1 MGLHHALRP
10 VVRPRL
16 AAAVLVAALAV
27 VAQGCASSG
36 DQASRPTTT
45 APAAGSTTTA
55 TASSLD
61 CHGTGTVATRDV
73 RYRQV
78 AGVDPDL
85 LSLDYYR
92 PVRAPGCGPAP
103 IVVYV
108 HGGGFRI
115 GDKARKMPDKVKLFN
130 DEGWVFASVD
140 YRLSPQPPSAAPG
153 EVRYPTQE
161 QDAAAAVA
169 WLHDHASAFGGDPS
183 RISLIGHSSGAFI
196 VSLLGTDTSFLEQAG
211 VHATEVPCV
220 VSLDTEYD
228 IRSQVAQGGPQ
239 EVLYRNAFGDD
250 PAVWKAGSPMEHTAA
265 GEVRPHFLI
274 YAQGAKRRTAQA
286 AAFAEALVEGGTPA
300 RSIDVNPL
308 DHEGINDAVGRPGD
322 TVVTPPLMAFLRTC
336 ARPASS

>member
-61 CHGTGTVATRDV
+61 CHGTGTVATHDV

-140 YRLSPQPPSAAPG
+140 YRLSPQPPWAAPG

-169 WLHDHASAFGGDPS
+169 WLHDHTSAFGGDPS

-211 VHATEVPCV
+211 STPPRSRAWSPSTPSTTSGARSPRAGPRRSSTQHVRRRPGRVEGGLADGAHRRRRGPTPL
-220 VSLDTEYD
+220 LDL
-228 IRSQVAQGGPQ
+228 RA
-239 EVLYRNAFGDD
+239 
-250 PAVWKAGSPMEHTAA
+250 
-265 GEVRPHFLI
+265 
-274 YAQGAKRRTAQA
+274 GAKRRTAQA

-308 DHEGINDAVGRPGD
+308 DHEGIDDAVGRPGD